1 MQKVFGLQKI
11 QSPGDLINW
20 IKDRRRLERDRLRG
34 SWRDWLNN
42 LAVFHGRSDM
52 QITDDL
58 RLIKR
63 LSPRQEERLNNIV
76 VNFVQPHVRTIA
88 AKIQRGNPI
97 LSCLPATS
105 EERDVLAAKV
115 GDRLLQNEWY
125 QQRMD
130 QRRLEMSVWLGA
142 TGNALFHTFF
152 NRDLGLINQGVPI
165 GEVETVCLSPFK
177 FCAEPFRSSIDKCR
191 WAIID
196 EVMPIDHIHAA
207 YGQEY
212 KNRTG
217 VELSITAETNT
228 DDQRMDF
235 ASQMLSALGLPDHEN
250 YESSEFALCSFA
262 YHLPSPR
269 FPKGLYAVT
278 CNDKLLYV
286 GDYPLFDKTG
296 NYFDSLPIFHFK
308 EILSPWRFMG
318 ESSTTLIRQ
327 HQKTYEEL
335 RNTEL
340 KILKRRAMPKLLVPE
355 GTSISD
361 EDIKDPDQLVVR
373 YRASVNAPPPQ
384 WDNGGQAPS
393 GIYNSL
399 ELTRKEAD
407 MASGVNEVSRG
418 ALDSKM
424 SGRAIL
430 ALQEQDETRLG
441 HAGKLAE
448 AEFSRWGQCVLFL
461 VKNHYTE
468 PRKYAVVGQG
478 RQHAVFFFESSQLGE
493 TSDVRCEPGSALP
506 LNRAA
511 KQEFVMNMFQN
522 GLLGPAQAPEAQ
534 LRARRMMEFGQFD
547 DAWDDDAQD
556 EGVAEKENEA
566 IIQVVRQVLE
576 SGQPPEAALQYVMQ
590 NFGAQQWDN
599 HLAHIKVHLR
609 TFKSPGIRDNP
620 LMSWIF
626 QQIIGQHSQFMSGA
640 PMDPNQQNPAPNAVT
655 TNLPLNEGGQNLPS
669 NQPGNADLQILPS
682 DGGK

>member
-42 LAVFHGRSDM
+42 LAVFHGRADM

-63 LSPRQEERLNNIV
+63 LSPRQEECLNNIV

-142 TGNALFHTFF
+142 TGNAFFHTFF

-191 WAIID
+191 WAIVD

-228 DDQRMDF
+228 DDQRMNF

-250 YESSEFALCSFA
+250 YESSEFALCSFV

-522 GLLGPAQAPEAQ
+522 GLLGPTQAPEAQ

-626 QQIIGQHSQFMSGA
+626 QQIIGQHSQFASGV

-655 TNLPLNEGGQNLPS
+655 TNSPLNVGDQNLPS